1 MGLIIDIIVSGLIS
15 GSTFALLA
23 IGFSLIFGVARI
35 LNIAHTAFYMVAAYC
50 IYIVTQ
56 KMGFHT
62 IWGMLAA
69 IVLVTF
75 LGIISYKFLINP
87 IREHEGAV
95 LIATIALAMIFQET
109 ISLIFTS
116 SFLSVPALIKGFF
129 IILGVKVFF
138 QQLLTF
144 CAALLVMAVL
154 WVLLMRT
161 KLGLAIRSTAQDR
174 EVANLMGINEA
185 RVAMIT
191 MGLSVGL
198 AAFTGAIVVPLT
210 ILEPN
215 MWMGPLIMM
224 MAVVVLGGLG
234 SLKGSFI
241 GAYILGF
248 AEALVVFLAPMGAY
262 LKGPVAL
269 SIMILVLL
277 IRPEG
282 LFGVSFEEE
291 R

>member
-1 MGLIIDIIVSGLIS
+1 MVLDIIISGLIS
-15 GSTFALLA
+15 GSVYALLA
-23 IGFSLIFGVARI
+23 IGFSIIFGAARI
-35 LNIAHTAFYMVAAYC
+35 VNLAHTAFYMVAAYC
-50 IYIVTQ
+50 IYFAAH
-56 KMGFHT
+56 KMGIHP
-62 IWGMLAA
+62 IWGMVAA
-69 IVLVTF
+69 IVLVTL
-75 LGIISYKFLINP
+75 LGVISYKLFINP

-95 LIATIALAMIFQET
+95 LIATIAVAMALQEIMT
-109 ISLIFTS
+109 LIFTGTY
-116 SFLSVPALIKGFF
+116 LSVPSLIKGYFS
-129 IILGVKVFF
+129 ILGVKVFY

-161 KLGLAIRSTAQDR
+161 RLGLAIRSTAQDR
-174 EVANLMGINEA
+174 EVANLMGINES

-191 MGLSVGL
+191 MGISVGL

-210 ILEPN
+210 VLDPH
-215 MWMGPLIMM
+215 MWMHPLIMM

-234 SLKGSFI
+234 SLKGCFI

-248 AEALVVFLAPMGAY
+248 AEALVVFLIPSGAF
-262 LKGPVAL
+262 LKGSVAL

-277 IRPEG
+277 MRPEG
-282 LFGVSFEEE
+282 LFGVTFEEE

>member
-1 MGLIIDIIVSGLIS
+1 MGLVINIIMSGLIS

-35 LNIAHTAFYMVAAYC
+35 LNLAHTAFYMLAAYC

-56 KMGFHT
+56 KMGLHPL
-62 IWGMLAA
+62 WGMLAA
-69 IVLVTF
+69 IVLGTL
-75 LGIISYKFLINP
+75 LGMISYKILINP

-95 LIATIALAMIFQET
+95 LIATIALAMIFQE
-109 ISLIFTS
+109 IMSLIFTS

-144 CAALLVMAVL
+144 CAALLIMAAL
-154 WVLLMRT
+154 WVFLART

-174 EVANLMGINEA
+174 EVANLMGIDEA
-185 RVAMIT
+185 RVAMVT

-198 AAFTGAIVVPLT
+198 ASFTGAIVVPLT
-210 ILEPN
+210 VLEPH
-215 MWMGPLIMM
+215 MWGTPLVMM

-248 AEALVVFLAPMGAY
+248 AEALVVFLAPMGAF
-262 LKGPVAL
+262 LKGSVAL
-269 SIMILVLL
+269 AIMILVLI